1 MTTAWLCLFGAVV
14 AEVLMIATTK
24 ASEGWTKLWPTI
36 GLLAASLTGLYLI
49 SRAVK
54 DIPISTAYAI
64 WTGMGGIGA
73 AVLGMVYF
81 EEPASV
87 LKVVFILCI
96 LTGVVGLKAIS

>member
-1 MTTAWLCLFGAVV
+1 
-14 AEVLMIATTK
+14 
-24 ASEGWTKLWPTI
+24 
-36 GLLAASLTGLYLI
+36 
-49 SRAVK
+49 
-54 DIPISTAYAI
+54 
-64 WTGMGGIGA
+64 MGGIGA